1 MAVKGISSSVTHKH
15 DAGLVAVDV
24 RDPAEVR
31 KTLRRIPAAEGF
43 LIQEMILGGL
53 ETIVGFTRTDRLGVV
68 LMLGLG
74 GSLVETVAEV
84 VFRAPPLD
92 ETEADR
98 MIDESGV
105 GRLLEVRRSGSA
117 RDRPA
122 VRDVLL
128 RLSQLAEANLPEENL
143 PGGNLRLDAIEIN
156 PLIVLDEG
164 KGAWAVDALGVL
176 ASNDSSPTPANR
188 LKMRATRESRGHGQ

>member
-1 MAVKGISSSVTHKH
+1 
-15 DAGLVAVDV
+15 
-24 RDPAEVR
+24 
-31 KTLRRIPAAEGF
+31 
-43 LIQEMILGGL
+43 MILGGL